1 MPPCYM
7 DSLKFSFITF
17 NKMRFLIFP
26 GIDRKLLLKENFRGV
41 FIKLHDE
48 KKKKSVLTGKVI

>member
-1 MPPCYM
+1 
-7 DSLKFSFITF
+7 
-17 NKMRFLIFP
+17 MRFLIFP

-48 KKKKSVLTGKVI
+48 KKKKKAFLLVKLYKRNNLYKLKLCNISKLN